1 MTMTAMTQ
9 ETERP
14 PLLLV
19 VDGHSMVFR
28 AWFAIP
34 SRLTSD
40 EGKDT
45 RGAYGFLTTLIR
57 TIRKHKPT
65 HIAVTFDTRGPT
77 FRDELFK
84 EYKAQRPPIDPELH
98 EQIPMVENIMEAMK
112 VPVYKIEGFEAD
124 DVVGT
129 IVKKAETEDINSL
142 ILTGDADQLQ
152 LVTQRTNLLMY
163 SGSGEPKKYD
173 PIAVQ
178 ERYDGLGPEFVA
190 EIKALEGDPS
200 DNIPGIAKVGPKAA
214 RTVLSKFG
222 HFDNL
227 YANLD
232 AVGQIPS
239 SELRGAKSV
248 MNRLRD
254 GQKVAYDGLKL
265 TTIVT
270 DVPIEIDFDKSKFG
284 TYNRDELVQAL
295 MDLEFRSIIR
305 QIPEPEDAA
314 RGEFPLPSQSNLFVT
329 KDKKKSATPSVNASD
344 NGDYEIVTS
353 EDELQKLVDNL
364 SGKQGFAFDTE
375 TEGTN
380 AMQDDMVG
388 MSFSNVEGKGWYVP
402 IGHKDG
408 EQIDRTRVLEIVQRL
423 FTDPSTPKAAH
434 NANFDVTV
442 IKQAGIDIQ
451 NIAFDTM
458 IAASLCGRKRIGL
471 KDLALDIFRAEMTP
485 IANLIGTG
493 RNQIPM
499 SQVAIADA
507 GPYASADADF
517 TWRLWKHFENELD
530 NHNARRV
537 FENIEMPLLPIIVQ
551 MQCHGMVIDQQ
562 LLKELSAELGQEIA
576 EIKQA
581 VKTLLGG
588 REFNIA
594 SNKQIGE
601 ILIDE
606 WGAPKTRRTKTGR
619 WSMDAD
625 SLDKIRNTSGLD
637 DRIYELVSGVLRFRE
652 LAKLKFTY
660 SDALPTMVNSVTGRV
675 HTTFNQAG
683 SPTNRRVS
691 TAAERS
697 RSLSHWRGSATGRL
711 ASTDPNIQN
720 IPARTEL
727 GRKIRNAFTTNTE
740 EGWTLLSADYSQ
752 IELRILAHMSYEPG
766 LLKAF
771 REGEDIHDATA
782 RAMYGS
788 QTVTAEQRRI
798 AKILNF
804 GVIYGL
810 GPAGVARQTDLTQK
824 QGREFINLYFGK
836 YPGIQDFI
844 QRQKDLAKM
853 RGYAET
859 LKGRRR
865 YLSDLH
871 AANQALRAA
880 AERDAVN
887 MPIQGT
893 AADVI
898 KIAMV
903 NIHKELN
910 RREMMSRMTAQ
921 VHDELIFE
929 VAPGEKQEM
938 ESIAHELMPA
948 AMSLEVPLLADT
960 KSGTRWGELR

>member
-1 MTMTAMTQ
+1 MIMIAMKQ

-34 SRLTSD
+34 SRLTSG

-57 TIRKHKPT
+57 TIRDHKPT

-98 EQIPMVENIMEAMK
+98 EQIPMVESIMQAMK

-129 IVKKAETEDINSL
+129 IVKKAETENINSL

-163 SGSGEPKKYD
+163 SGFGDVKVYD
-173 PIAVQ
+173 PLAVQ
-178 ERYDGLGPEFVA
+178 KRYDGLGPEFVA

-232 AVGQIPS
+232 AIGQIPS

-295 MDLEFRSIIR
+295 MNLEFRSIIR

-314 RGEFPLPSQSNLFVT
+314 RGEFPLPSAANRQSNLFVT
-329 KDKKKSATPSVNASD
+329 KDKKKSAAPSVNASD
-344 NGDYEIVTS
+344 SGDYEIVTS
-353 EDELQKLVDNL
+353 EDELQKLADNL

-388 MSFSNVEGKGWYVP
+388 MSFSNVEGKGWYIP

-408 EQIDRTRVLEIVQRL
+408 EQINRTRVLEIVQRL

-499 SQVAIADA
+499 SQVPIADA

-517 TWRLWKHFENELD
+517 TWRLWKHYENELD
-530 NHNARRV
+530 NHNARHV

-551 MQCHGMVIDQQ
+551 MQSHGMVIDKQ
-562 LLKELSAELGQEIA
+562 LLQGLSAKLGQEIA

-581 VKTLLGG
+581 VTTLLGG
-588 REFNIA
+588 RDFNIA

-606 WGAPKTRRTKTGR
+606 WGAPKTRRMKTG

-625 SLDKIRNTSGLD
+625 SLDKILNTSGLD
-637 DRIYELVSGVLRFRE
+637 DRIYELVLGVLRFRE
-652 LAKLKFTY
+652 LSKLKSTY
-660 SDALPTMVNSVTGRV
+660 SDALPTMINSITGRV

-683 SPTNRRVS
+683 S
-691 TAAERS
+691 
-697 RSLSHWRGSATGRL
+697 ATGRL
-711 ASTDPNIQN
+711 ASTDPNVQN
-720 IPARTEL
+720 IPVRTEL
-727 GRKIRNAFTTNTE
+727 GRQVRNAFTTNAE
-740 EGWTLLSADYSQ
+740 EGWSLLSADYSQ
-752 IELRILAHMSYEPG
+752 IELRILAHMSSEPG

-788 QTVTAEQRRI
+788 QTVTTDQRRI

-859 LKGRRR
+859 LTGRRR
-865 YLSDLH
+865 YLSDLR
-871 AANQALRAA
+871 AANQAQRAA
-880 AERDAVN
+880 AERVAVN

-903 NIHKELN
+903 NIHKELKQ
-910 RREMMSRMTAQ
+910 REMASRMTAQ

-929 VAPGEKQEM
+929 VAPGEKQEV

-948 AMSLEVPLLADT
+948 AMSLQVPLLADT